1 MQGEDGV
8 VTSESIG
15 GAANYHFLSDNE
27 IDGYIR
33 DNNGSKAK
41 NPYDK
46 KNFTYYPERDEFRC
60 PMSQTVTFTG
70 ELKQFE
76 QEKTGNKEELDK
88 LTGYEQRY

>member
-1 MQGEDGV
+1 MALPATSTFTGADGTTIAAYSASW
-8 VTSESIG
+8 TS
-15 GAANYHFLSDNE
+15 NE
-27 IDGYIR
+27 AGLKIYSNSIR

-76 QEKTGNKEELDK
+76 QEKQKIKKN
-88 LTGYEQRY
+88 LTS

>member
-1 MQGEDGV
+1 MQGEDGA

-15 GAANYHFLSDNE
+15 GAANYHFLSDNG

-46 KNFTYYPERDEFRC
+46 NFTYYPERDEFRC
-60 PMSQTVTFTG
+60 PMSQAVTFT
-70 ELKQFE
+70 
-76 QEKTGNKEELDK
+76 
-88 LTGYEQRY
+88 